1 MRPPGIVALTIL
13 FYLGTVLSFAAALSL
28 MEPGTILDGIWRLD
42 PVARAG
48 LTDMGGIAIPIL
60 IVVSVASALAA
71 AGLWIRQPWG
81 RWAGIF
87 VLVVTMVGNFANVFF
102 QGDGEAL
109 VGLPITGVLT
119 AYLMS
124 GRARRGEPANESAE
138 PGEDPAEPGAS
149 DGAATGT

>member
-1 MRPPGIVALTIL
+1 MRPAGIVALTIL

-28 MEPGTILDGIWRLD
+28 MESGSALDAIWRLD
-42 PVARAG
+42 PAAHGG
-48 LTDMGGIAIPIL
+48 LAELGFAAIAILIL
-60 IVVSVASALAA
+60 VSVASAVAA

-87 VLVVTMVGNFANVFF
+87 VLVATMVGNFANVFF

-109 VGLPITGVLT
+109 IGLPVTGILT

-124 GRARRGEPANESAE
+124 GRAKRGEPVS
-138 PGEDPAEPGAS
+138 AS
-149 DGAATGT
+149 DRSPEPDAAPPGPG

>member
-1 MRPPGIVALTIL
+1 MRPVGIVGLTVL
-13 FYLGTVLSFAAALSL
+13 FYLGTVLTFAAALSL
-28 MEPGTILDGIWRLD
+28 MEPGTVLDGIWRLD
-42 PVARAG
+42 PAARAG
-48 LTDMGGIAIPIL
+48 LMDLGGIAIPIL

-87 VLVVTMVGNFANVFF
+87 VLVATMVGNFANVFF

-109 VGLPITGVLT
+109 IGLPLTGVLT

-124 GRARRGEPANESAE
+124 GRAKRGEPVSASDRS
-138 PGEDPAEPGAS
+138 PEPGAAPP
-149 DGAATGT
+149 GPG

>member
-1 MRPPGIVALTIL
+1 MRPAGIVALTIL

-28 MEPGTILDGIWRLD
+28 MEPGSALDAIWRLD
-42 PVARAG
+42 PAAHAG
-48 LTDMGGIAIPIL
+48 LAELGFAAIAILIL
-60 IVVSVASALAA
+60 VSVASAVAA

-87 VLVVTMVGNFANVFF
+87 VLVATMVGNFANVFF

-109 VGLPITGVLT
+109 IGLPVTGILT

-124 GRARRGEPANESAE
+124 GRAKRGEPVS
-138 PGEDPAEPGAS
+138 AS
-149 DGAATGT
+149 DRSPEPDAAPPGPC

>member
-1 MRPPGIVALTIL
+1 LRPVGIVGLTVL
-13 FYLGTVLSFAAALSL
+13 FYLGTVLTFAAALSL
-28 MEPGTILDGIWRLD
+28 MEPGTVLDGIWRLD
-42 PVARAG
+42 PAARAG
-48 LTDMGGIAIPIL
+48 LMDLGGIAIPIL

-87 VLVVTMVGNFANVFF
+87 VLVATMVGNFANVFF

-109 VGLPITGVLT
+109 IGLPLTGVLT

-124 GRARRGEPANESAE
+124 GRAKRGEPVSASDRS
-138 PGEDPAEPGAS
+138 PEPGAAPP
-149 DGAATGT
+149 GPG

>member
-1 MRPPGIVALTIL
+1 MRPAGIVALTIL

-42 PVARAG
+42 PAARAG
-48 LTDMGGIAIPIL
+48 LTDLGGIAVPIL
-60 IVVSVASALAA
+60 IVVSVASAVAA

-81 RWAGIF
+81 RWAGII
-87 VLVVTMVGNFANVFF
+87 VLVATMVGNFANVFF

-109 VGLPITGVLT
+109 IGLPITGVLT

-124 GRARRGEPANESAE
+124 GRAKRGEPVS
-138 PGEDPAEPGAS
+138 AS
-149 DGAATGT
+149 DRSPEPDAAPPGPG